1 MLRRKKDK
9 PGRYNIERN
18 NIYRFTI
25 TGMTASMDCRVDVQ
39 PYASVSLSYDLGL
52 MRDERG
58 DLMVLPDKELYPNN
72 EGNLPDFFLDYMKDK
87 EWPKDKDGNKLKTEK
102 MTIMQSY

>member
-1 MLRRKKDK
+1 
-9 PGRYNIERN
+9 
-18 NIYRFTI
+18 
-25 TGMTASMDCRVDVQ
+25 MDCRVDVQ

-102 MTIMQSY
+102 NDYYAIVLGNDGDIKMRRYG